1 MPSVISLLAVLPG
14 HVTCAQSGIDLHYDI
29 ASGAGMHRRK
39 SDVAGAIIVSTFDEQ
54 VGKMV
59 KQNGEGFNPEP
70 VERDGL
76 PPDERRWAMLSVA
89 IGVAMSSLDTAIA
102 NTALPAM
109 AVQLHATPANS
120 VWIVNVYQLA
130 MVATLLPFA
139 ALGEI
144 LGYRRVSIFGLFL
157 FTLASLACA
166 CAWNLPSLIVAR
178 LFQGIGA
185 SAIMGVNTAILRA
198 IYPARLLGR
207 GFGTNALV
215 VAVAF
220 AVGPTVASL
229 ILSVWSW
236 PWLFAINV
244 PLGLVAFFL
253 ARKALPM
260 TRRAT
265 HKFDALTAIYN
276 VGAFG
281 LLILTFGEAAHLKDV
296 KTIAIEAIAT
306 VVFFILLLRRQG
318 GHQAPMLPVDLFR
331 RPLFTLSA
339 LTAVCTF
346 AAQSLAFISLPF
358 YFEVVLGR
366 SAVETGFLI
375 TPWAVMVGVMA
386 PIAGRL
392 SDHYPSGL
400 LGGIGLAVLSVG
412 LVSLILMPLHPSV
425 FNICWRMAVCGIGFG
440 FFQAPNLKAIMSSA
454 PASRAGGASGIVA
467 TSRLIGQASG
477 AALVAFCFTIS
488 AGNGET
494 FALVLGA
501 GFAGV
506 ASIASF
512 MRLYVRPAG
521 IGTASN

>member
-1 MPSVISLLAVLPG
+1 MEYCLPAPQLFRCPMNEFEMTKQSAVD
-14 HVTCAQSGIDLHYDI
+14 VNSDI
-29 ASGAGMHRRK
+29 P
-39 SDVAGAIIVSTFDEQ
+39 D
-54 VGKMV
+54 
-59 KQNGEGFNPEP
+59 
-70 VERDGL
+70 RDGL
-76 PPDERRWAMLSVA
+76 PPTERLWAVMAVS

-109 AVQLHATPANS
+109 ASQLHATPANS

-144 LGYRRVSIFGLFL
+144 LGYRRVYIFGLFL

-166 CAWNLPSLIVAR
+166 CAWSLPTLVIAR

-185 SAIMGVNTAILRA
+185 SAVMGVNTALLRS
-198 IYPARLLGR
+198 IHPARMLGR

-220 AVGPTVASL
+220 AIGPTAASL
-229 ILSVWSW
+229 ILSVASW

-244 PLGLVAFFL
+244 PLGLLAFFL
-253 ARKALPM
+253 ARKALPF

-265 HKFDALTAIYN
+265 HRFDVMTAVYN

-281 LLILTFGEAAHLKDV
+281 LLILTFGEAAHLTDPK
-296 KTIAIEAIAT
+296 IIMIEAAGTIL
-306 VVFFILLLRRQG
+306 FFILLLRRQA
-318 GHQAPMLPVDLFR
+318 GHQAPMLPVDLFKL
-331 RPLFTLSA
+331 PLFTLSA

-346 AAQSLAFISLPF
+346 AAQSLAFVSLPF
-358 YFEVVLGR
+358 YFETVLGR

-375 TPWAVMVGVMA
+375 TPWAVLVGVMA

-392 SDHYPSGL
+392 SDHYSPGV
-400 LGGIGLAVLSVG
+400 LGGIGLAALSAG
-412 LVSLILMPLHPSV
+412 LVSLVLMPAHPSV
-425 FNICWRMAVCGIGFG
+425 LDICWRMAVCGIGFG
-440 FFQAPNLKAIMSSA
+440 FFQAPNLKAIMGSA
-454 PASRAGGASGIVA
+454 PPERGGSASGVVA

-488 AGNGET
+488 SAHGET
-494 FALVLGA
+494 LALGLGA
-501 GFAGV
+501 GFAAA

-512 MRLYVRPAG
+512 TRVYVAFGQRAAAP
-521 IGTASN
+521 TSMPR